1 MIMHPEITRQIVE
14 ARLEDIRRDN
24 ARRQLLASRSR
35 QRPITDLADVA
46 LRLCRVSDDG
56 AISRLAALEERPE
69 PHGRFVVAEVN
80 GQVVAALPL
89 AGGAPL
95 RDPFAR
101 TAHMIRLLEVRAAQ
115 LMHDEREPRHLWP
128 RRLSFA
134 RNSTNA

>member
-14 ARLEDIRRDN
+14 ARLADIRRET
-24 ARRQLLASRSR
+24 ARRHLLASRP
-35 QRPITDLADVA
+35 RPITDLADVA

-80 GQVVAALPL
+80 GEIVAALPL
-89 AGGAPL
+89 AGGPPL
-95 RDPFAR
+95 RDPFTR
-101 TAHMIRLLEVRAAQ
+101 TAHLIRLLELRAAQ
-115 LMHDEREPRHLWP
+115 LMHEEREPRHLWP

-134 RNSTNA
+134 RNSTHA

>member
-1 MIMHPEITRQIVE
+1 MIMHPEIMRQIVE
-14 ARLEDIRRDN
+14 ARLADVRRDN

-35 QRPITDLADVA
+35 RRPITDLADVA

-69 PHGRFVVAEVN
+69 PHGRFVVAEVD
-80 GQVVAALPL
+80 GEIVAALPL

-101 TAHMIRLLEVRAAQ
+101 TAHLIRLLEMRAAQ
-115 LMHDEREPRHLWP
+115 LMQDEREPRHLWP
-128 RRLSFA
+128 RRLGFA
-134 RNSTNA
+134 RNSTHA